1 MTPFQNLRIL
11 HFVLLAESSSHMTSI
26 EERHN
31 QELSNIINH
40 LKTLQDNYERMLE
53 HQNPNSSKTLKK
65 LQREIVAETE
75 KAIVSL
81 ENLYQKNEANY
92 QRKLR
97 YNHVFSLNIHVG
109 RFNRTELGNSISI
122 EEPNPEESLINKL
135 DNQNKKDRLA
145 SALASIDTVDLIIF
159 NTYRK
164 LEFYPGHENW
174 KKLSNALL
182 QKGVKLSDK
191 TVKQHFKK
199 LMKLLQDLV
208 K

>member
-1 MTPFQNLRIL
+1 M
-11 HFVLLAESSSHMTSI
+11 SKI
-26 EERHN
+26 EERNN
-31 QELSNIINH
+31 QELSMIVQRID
-40 LKTLQDNYERMLE
+40 LTLRKYRNESLMDNGTTS
-53 HQNPNSSKTLKK
+53 NSKTLEK
-65 LQREIVAETE
+65 LQEQIDAEIE
-75 KAIVSL
+75 KAIISL
-81 ENLYQKNEANY
+81 ENLYQKHEANY

-109 RFNRTELGNSISI
+109 RFNRTELENLISI

-135 DNQNKKDRLA
+135 DKQSKKDRLA
-145 SALASIDTVDLIIF
+145 SALASLDTVDLIIF
-159 NTYRK
+159 NTYRQ

>member
-1 MTPFQNLRIL
+1 M
-11 HFVLLAESSSHMTSI
+11 SKI

-40 LKTLQDNYERMLE
+40 LKILQDNYERMLE
-53 HQNPNSSKTLKK
+53 HQNANSLKNLKELKK
-65 LQREIVAETE
+65 QIDAETE

-81 ENLYQKNEANY
+81 DNLSQKNESNY

-109 RFNRTELGNSISI
+109 KFNRTELENLISI

-135 DNQNKKDRLA
+135 DKQNKKDRLA
-145 SALASIDTVDLIIF
+145 SALASLDTVDLIIF
-159 NTYRK
+159 KTYQELK
-164 LEFYPGHENW
+164 YYPGHENW
-174 KKLSNALL
+174 KQLSNALI

-191 TVKQHFKK
+191 TVKQRFKK
-199 LMKLLQDLV
+199 LMKLLHVLV